1 MSPRGR
7 PRAFDRDA
15 ALDKAMRL
23 FWERGYEGTSLAD
36 LTAAMG
42 INSPSL
48 YAAFG
53 GKESL
58 FREAVERYRQQYA
71 HRCRR
76 GGATREAVAEW
87 LRASAKTFADR
98 VTHPPGCM
106 IVLSGINCTQQNRP
120 VRDFLT
126 EKRRNN
132 LENLRVRLAQGV
144 ADGDIPEKADLDLM
158 IGFYGTVLYGLSIQ
172 ALDGASERELTRV
185 IDLAM
190 AGWNRFTQEE
200 EGVAPG

>member
-15 ALDKAMRL
+15 ALDAAMYV
-23 FWERGYEGTSLAD
+23 FWERGYEGTSMAD

-58 FREAVERYRQQYA
+58 FHAAVERYGQRYGQEFPDRVTA
-71 HRCRR
+71 
-76 GGATREAVAEW
+76 REAVAAW
-87 LRASAKTFADR
+87 LGSSAKAFTDR
-98 VTHPPGCM
+98 SAHPPGCM
-106 IVLSGINCTQQNRP
+106 IVLAGVNCTQQNRR
-120 VRDFLT
+120 VREFLA

-132 LENLRVRLAQGV
+132 LEKLRARLARGV
-144 ADGDIPEKADLDLM
+144 LDGDIPENVDLDRM
-158 IGFYGTVLYGLSIQ
+158 VTFYGTVLHGLSIQ
-172 ALDGASERELTRV
+172 ALDGATERGLAEV
-185 IDLAM
+185 IDVAM
-190 AGWNRFTQEE
+190 ASWKTFQ
-200 EGVAPG
+200 V